1 MKLSTDNKD
10 WAGIPNCHHLQHK
23 ESKMARPDSTRT
35 IQAKAYTMLLRKA
48 RKTKQLT
55 GRGI

>member
-1 MKLSTDNKD
+1 
-10 WAGIPNCHHLQHK
+10 
-23 ESKMARPDSTRT
+23 MARPDSTRT
-35 IQAKAYTMLLRKA
+35 IQAKAYTMLIRQA

>member
-1 MKLSTDNKD
+1 
-10 WAGIPNCHHLQHK
+10 
-23 ESKMARPDSTRT
+23 MAKRPDSTRT
-35 IQAKAYTMLLRKA
+35 ITAKARTLVLRQA